1 MKDLS
6 AFLTPN
12 LDIKHGSK
20 VYTVKPP
27 TKDVGLKLAAA
38 SSLSMAA
45 VSGQTVESLPDS
57 YRRII
62 DSIKDQDLGE
72 LTLGDV
78 YQEMIDDDVPGPHID
93 FYARYALY
101 YWVYGEQVA
110 DEIVSAGKKDAA
122 PKGKARSRSKS
133 GQRSA

>member
-1 MKDLS
+1 VKDLS

-27 TKDVGLKLAAA
+27 TKDLGLKLAAV

-45 VSGQTVESLPDS
+45 VAGRAEGDIPESH
-57 YRRII
+57 RQII
-62 DSIKDQDLGE
+62 DTIKDRDLGE
-72 LTLGDV
+72 LTLGDA
-78 YQEMIDDDVPGPHID
+78 YQEMVADDVPGPHID

-101 YWVYGEQVA
+101 YWVYGESVA
-110 DEIVSAGKKDAA
+110 DEIIAAGQKDAA

-133 GQRSA
+133 TQRSA

>member
-27 TKDVGLKLAAA
+27 TKEVGLQL
-38 SSLSMAA
+38 AA
-45 VSGQTVESLPDS
+45 VSSLGLAAFAGRSQDDIPDGH
-57 YRRII
+57 RTII
-62 DSIKDQDLGE
+62 EAIKDRDLGE
-72 LTLGDV
+72 LTLGDA
-78 YQEMIDDDVPGPHID
+78 YQEMVNDAVPGPHID

-101 YWVYGEQVA
+101 YWVYGETVA
-110 DEIVSAGKKDAA
+110 DEIIAAGKKDTA
-122 PKGKARSRSKS
+122 PKGKARSRSRS
-133 GQRSA
+133 GQRSE